1 MLDVS
6 RALLCRH
13 PFLPELRY
21 PAEKLVLRCGFNVG
35 AKEVFKFMPDKL
47 NGVQV
52 WALWGRLPPV
62 DSTPIH
68 EVLCETACVL
78 RVVVLLEA
86 MTIRKSR
93 LDEGQKG
100 LFQDFVDVKRRIHVP
115 RED

>member
-1 MLDVS
+1 MFDVS
-6 RALLCRH
+6 RALLCH
-13 PFLPELRY
+13 HSFLPKLRY
-21 PAEKLVLRCGFNVG
+21 PAEKLVLRCGLNVG

-47 NGVQV
+47 DGVQV
-52 WALWGRLPPV
+52 WALWGGLPPV

-68 EVLCETACVL
+68 VVFCETACML

-100 LFQDFVDVKRRIHVP
+100 LRFR
-115 RED
+115 